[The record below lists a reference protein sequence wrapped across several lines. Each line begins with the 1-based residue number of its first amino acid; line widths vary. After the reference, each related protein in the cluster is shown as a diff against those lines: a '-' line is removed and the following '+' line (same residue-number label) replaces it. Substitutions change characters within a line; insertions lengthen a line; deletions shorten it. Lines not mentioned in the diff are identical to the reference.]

1 MEECYLEFLKEL
13 AYCLETY
20 EDSTQWAFWM
30 RTSAQKYVNSGDL
43 EYFFRAFSG
52 LGGFYDRYFYYSNV
66 TRELSDITC
75 KIAKSLKENKD
86 DNISSI
92 LEDEKQRFI
101 SFYENQGI
109 TKYDSKELNY
119 LNYLITNY
127 KLGNLHDI
135 TEKYN
140 EEKVNKKRQSL

>member
-1 MEECYLEFLKEL
+1 M
-13 AYCLETY
+13 
-20 EDSTQWAFWM
+20 
-30 RTSAQKYVNSGDL
+30 
-43 EYFFRAFSG
+43 
-52 LGGFYDRYFYYSNV
+52 GGFYDRYFYYSNV

-92 LEDEKQRFI
+92 LEDEEQRFI